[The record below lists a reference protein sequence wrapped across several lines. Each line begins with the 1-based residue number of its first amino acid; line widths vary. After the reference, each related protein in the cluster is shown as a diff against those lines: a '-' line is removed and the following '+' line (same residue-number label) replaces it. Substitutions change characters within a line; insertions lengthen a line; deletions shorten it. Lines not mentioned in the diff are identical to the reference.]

1 LSMTAGG
8 IEPDLNK
15 LEKPQEKRLDTGQT
29 E

>member
-1 LSMTAGG
+1 MTAGG

-29 E
+29 G

>member
-1 LSMTAGG
+1 MTAGG